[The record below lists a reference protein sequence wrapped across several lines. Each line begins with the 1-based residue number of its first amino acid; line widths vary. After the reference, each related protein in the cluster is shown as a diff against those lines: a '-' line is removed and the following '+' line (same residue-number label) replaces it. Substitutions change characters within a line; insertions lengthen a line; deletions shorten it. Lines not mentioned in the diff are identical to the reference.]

1 MKRSGDVDLK
11 QFAEV
16 NRSCSVLIARGKPS
30 AAVYELRALARAE
43 LRDFPGAIDDLTYAI
58 ALRPDQ
64 AALLSR
70 RGWLYIIAAAPRLA
84 RHDFEAAILL
94 DSSGADAFNGRGAAR
109 LGSGEYR
116 QAVADADKALSLGK
130 PAPKLFVD
138 AARVYALAAD
148 VVAEVSKSGR
158 EGLSLRAQ
166 YQDRAATLIVEA
178 VKQMPEAERAGFL
191 RNVIEIDQPLRAIRR
206 RIRSQELSSAAG
218 SPNPSL
224 SKPAQ

>member
-1 MKRSGDVDLK
+1 
-11 QFAEV
+11 
-16 NRSCSVLIARGKPS
+16 
-30 AAVYELRALARAE
+30 
-43 LRDFPGAIDDLTYAI
+43 
-58 ALRPDQ
+58 
-64 AALLSR
+64 LSR

-206 RIRSQELSSAAG
+206 RIRSQELSSAAAG
-218 SPNPSL
+218 QKPSV
-224 SKPAQ
+224 SAPAQ